1 VSTTGVPLPS
11 PTDYSDPPPPNRRT
25 AVVVM
30 AVFTVLAVVAAVF
43 GGGLLSRTATT
54 SDGDFAGETVE
65 VVIPLAEGGGTD
77 TWARFVGQGLT
88 RALPGRPG
96 FAPVNDAGGEG
107 IAGTNRF
114 FVSAEADGT
123 HLLVSTATSVVP
135 WLLGRSEV
143 QYDFDDLTPVLANG
157 TGAVVYART
166 GAGVSGPQDLVN
178 RAVPLKFGGI
188 SATGLDL
195 TTLVAF
201 DLLDTDVDAIFG
213 FEGRGPVGL
222 ALQRGE
228 VDIDYQTTS
237 AYAPS
242 VQPLVDSGAAVPL
255 FSLGQVDTAGDIVR
269 DPNFPDIP
277 TVVEVYRTLHGSD
290 PSGPAYEAYRTLL
303 GVTYTYQKA
312 MWVPQDTPPQ
322 ATELL
327 RRSAEEM
334 GVDPVFNAEAEKVL
348 GGYPIVADPRLP
360 ERIAESYR
368 VDDDVK
374 SYVVDLLATRYDV
387 KID

>member
-1 VSTTGVPLPS
+1 MTSVSLPPTTED
-11 PTDYSDPPPPNRRT
+11 TDPPPPDRRT
-25 AVVVM
+25 AVTLM

-88 RALPGRPG
+88 RALPGQPG

-114 FVSAEADGT
+114 FATAKPDGT

-143 QYDFDDLTPVLANG
+143 QYDFNELTPVLANG

-166 GAGVSGPQDLVN
+166 GAGIRGPQDLVN
-178 RAVPLKFGGI
+178 RAAPLRFGGI

-201 DLLDTDVDAIFG
+201 DLLRTDVDAVFG

-228 VDIDYQTTS
+228 IDVDYQTTS
-237 AYAPS
+237 AYGPTVA
-242 VQPLVDSGAAVPL
+242 PLVEAGTAVPL
-255 FSLGQVDTAGDIVR
+255 FALGQLDTAGEIVR
-269 DPNFPDIP
+269 DPNFPDLP

-312 MWVPQDTPPQ
+312 MWVPHDTPPQ

-327 RRSAEEM
+327 RRTAEQM
-334 GVDPVFNAEAEKVL
+334 GTDPVFNAEAEKVL

-368 VDDDVK
+368 VDDEVK
-374 SYVVDLLATRYDV
+374 TYVVDLLATRYQV

>member
-1 VSTTGVPLPS
+1 MTSGALPPSTEHA
-11 PTDYSDPPPPNRRT
+11 DPPPPNRRT
-25 AVVVM
+25 AVTVM
-30 AVFTVLAVVAAVF
+30 AIFTVLAVAAAVF
-43 GGGLLSRTATT
+43 GGGLLSRAATT

-107 IAGTNRF
+107 IVGTNRF
-114 FVSAEADGT
+114 FATAEPDGT
-123 HLLVSTATSVVP
+123 HVLVSTATSVVP

-143 QYDFDDLTPVLANG
+143 QYDWGELTPVLANG

-178 RAVPLKFGGI
+178 RAAPLKFGGI
-188 SATGLDL
+188 TATGLDL

-201 DLLDTDVDAIFG
+201 DLLGTDVEGIFG

-237 AYAPS
+237 AYGPA

-255 FSLGQVDTAGDIVR
+255 FSLGQIDTAGNIVR

-277 TVVEVYRTLHGSD
+277 TVVEVYRTLNGTE

-327 RRSAEEM
+327 RRTAEQM
-334 GVDPVFNAEAEKVL
+334 GADPAFHAEAEKVL

-368 VDDDVK
+368 VDDEVK
-374 SYVVDLLATRYDV
+374 SYVVDLLATRYQV